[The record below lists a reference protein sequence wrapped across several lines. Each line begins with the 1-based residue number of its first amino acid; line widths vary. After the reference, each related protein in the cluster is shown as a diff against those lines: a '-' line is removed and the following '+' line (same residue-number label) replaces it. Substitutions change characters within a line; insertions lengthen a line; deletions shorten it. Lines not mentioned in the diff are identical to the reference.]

1 MGAASATA
9 VSSDIAPAKTKSSRR
24 KLIVIGA
31 PVLLVVVLA
40 GLWFSGILPGL
51 LGMKREPKKVESRAE
66 GSEAAAMPHAPI
78 FVELPEMISNLDVSG
93 RRASFVKL
101 KARFELAKP
110 EDQAAFTTAQPRIVD
125 LLATYLH
132 ETRPEQLQEHAGV
145 DRLRAA
151 LIGRANAAI
160 APARVLDLQFS
171 EMLVQ

>member
-1 MGAASATA
+1 MGATAATA
-9 VSSDIAPAKTKSSRR
+9 VLSDIAPAKTKGSRR

-51 LGMKREPKKVESRAE
+51 LGMKHEPKRAE
-66 GSEAAAMPHAPI
+66 PKAEGNEAAATPHGPVL
-78 FVELPEMISNLDVSG
+78 VELPEMISNLDVSG
-93 RRASFVKL
+93 RRAAFVKL

-110 EDQAAFTTAQPRIVD
+110 EDQAAFTVAQPRVVN

-132 ETRPEQLQEHAGV
+132 ETRPEELQERAGV

-151 LIGRANAAI
+151 LISRANIAI